1 MNRLCNQLKKDGT
14 PCKASAMPGK
24 DVCPFHDPESRAKAT
39 AVKQEKLEK
48 ASPEQE
54 REQERVKRTMLD
66 IIQAIESD
74 DYFRPLLEAEGG
86 GLDTWKNWIVCLK
99 AIFALDMDD
108 EEKKI
113 YSEFTGNS
121 EIPKE
126 LFKEIYLIIGRR
138 GGKSFISALI
148 VVYLALFKDWSPY
161 LRAGELGWIF
171 VMASDRDQARVVHGH
186 IKYMLN
192 NQFPEMIENELVQ
205 RIFLTNNIAIEIRT
219 ASWKG
224 VRGYTVV
231 AAICDE
237 LAFWRS
243 PESANPGEEII
254 RALRPGMITIPESM
268 LIAISTPY
276 AKKGVLWEIFDR
288 KYGKND
294 PSTLIWKAPT
304 LDMNPTADKR
314 KIEQAYEDDPA
325 AAAAEWGAEFR
336 KDVVSPFDP
345 EDIKIVRTEG
355 RRLLPP
361 EMGIRYKAFVDP
373 SGGKSDSF
381 TLGIGH
387 EKHNKIIVDRLEERQ
402 SPCDPK
408 SVTKDFSEILKEFRC
423 FEVEGDAFAGNWC
436 SNEFLENG
444 IRYKNTDKS
453 KSELYLIFQTLV
465 LSRMVELLD
474 APRMSLQ
481 LQQLERKLHA
491 GGRDTVDHPKGLHD
505 DVANAVAGV
514 CVILYR
520 DIKQKL
526 SPAYVAQRLPTAGG
540 SASLSIKS
548 PHEAQKNRVLQKLR
562 DEGVI

>member
-1 MNRLCNQLKKDGT
+1 MSRLCNQLKKDDT

-39 AVKQEKLEK
+39 AVKQEKLEE
-48 ASPEQE
+48 ASP
-54 REQERVKRTMLD
+54 EQERVKRTLVD

-108 EEKKI
+108 EEKRI

-121 EIPKE
+121 EVSTE

-138 GGKSFISALI
+138 GGKSFVSALI

-192 NQFPEMIENELVQ
+192 AKFPEMVEKELAQ
-205 RIFLTNNIAIEIRT
+205 RLFLVNGIAIEVRT
-219 ASWKG
+219 ASWRG
-224 VRGYTVV
+224 VRGYTIV

-276 AKKGVLWEIFDR
+276 AKKGVLWEIFDK

-294 PSTLIWKAPT
+294 RYTLIWKAAT
-304 LDMNPTADKR
+304 LDMNPTADKG
-314 KIEQAYEDDPA
+314 KIERAYEDDPA

-345 EDIKIVRTEG
+345 EDIKAVSMIG
-355 RRLLPP
+355 RRLMLRDL
-361 EMGIRYKAFVDP
+361 GIRYKAFADP
-373 SGGKSDSF
+373 SGGKRDSF
-381 TLGIGH
+381 TLGIAH
-387 EKHNKIIVDRLEERQ
+387 EERGIIIVDRLEERQ
-402 SPCDPK
+402 APCDPK
-408 SVTKDFSEILKEFRC
+408 SVTKEFSAIIKEYGC
-423 FEVEGDAFAGNWC
+423 FKVEGDAFAGNWC
-436 SNEFLENG
+436 SNEFLDNG
-444 IRYKNTDKS
+444 IKYENIDKS

-465 LSRMVELLD
+465 LSKMVVLLD
-474 APRMSLQ
+474 IPRMSLQ
-481 LQQLERKLHA
+481 LQQLERKTHA

-505 DVANAVAGV
+505 DVANAVAGA
-514 CVILYR
+514 CVIVYR
-520 DIKQKL
+520 DIKHKL
-526 SPAYVAQRLPTAGG
+526 SAEYVGQRLPSIQG
-540 SASLSIKS
+540 SSSLSVLKS